1 MALPIN
7 IKELI
12 HGNSVEWERLE
23 FKKGWNPEEV
33 VHTMCAFA
41 NDLNNWGGGYIV
53 VGIDEKEGMPI
64 FPPHGVEQNQLD
76 KIQKETLNL
85 AHQISPN
92 YFPRIQP
99 YNYDGKNIVVLWCP
113 AGDHRAY
120 TAPSTQSKKSQRH
133 PYIRIG
139 SSSIIAKGSNLD
151 RLNELTAR
159 IPFDDRINQNATIR
173 DFDLGLIR
181 EYLYEVKSDLF
192 EESLKMEFEDLCRA
206 MNIAKGPDEYLMPV
220 NVGLLFFSKQPEK
233 FFSRPWIELVWH
245 QDESGRKFKEY
256 YFKGPLHIQLREAL
270 SFIKSHFI
278 GEQVIKHSDRAEA
291 ERFFNFPYEAIEEVL
306 ANAVY
311 HKSYEKG
318 SPIEIQVW
326 PDKIE
331 FLSFPGPI
339 PPVNA
344 KMLSTEHRIVAREYR
359 NRRIGDFL
367 KELDLTEGRGTGFP
381 TIYKVMKRNASPKP
395 IFKTDEQNVYFL
407 AVLPK
412 REEEITTDS
421 TTDSNN
427 WEFNTLS
434 KFTDYISN
442 VTIDSTTDLTKVL
455 KKQII
460 ELLNKELHNK
470 AIDLLN
476 FTNSPIK
483 RPDLFKKLGLSN
495 QTFNRRKYLDPLV
508 ELNWIEKEET
518 GNIKTPNQ
526 VYKITDLGE
535 TVLKILENN
544 EGV

>member
-1 MALPIN
+1 M
-7 IKELI
+7 
-12 HGNSVEWERLE
+12 
-23 FKKGWNPEEV
+23 
-33 VHTMCAFA
+33 
-41 NDLNNWGGGYIV
+41 
-53 VGIDEKEGMPI
+53 
-64 FPPHGVEQNQLD
+64 
-76 KIQKETLNL
+76 
-85 AHQISPN
+85 PN

-99 YNYDGKNIVVLWCP
+99 YVFEGKNIVVLWCP

-120 TAPSTQSKKSQRH
+120 TAPSTQGKKSQRH
-133 PYIRIG
+133 PYVRYG
-139 SSSIIAKGSNLD
+139 SSSIIAKGENLE

-159 IPFDDRINQNATIR
+159 IPFDDRINQKATIR

-192 EESLKMEFEDLCRA
+192 EESLKMEFADLCRA
-206 MNIAKGPDEYLMPV
+206 VNIAKGPDENLMPV

-245 QDESGRKFKEY
+245 EDESGRKFKEY
-256 YFKGPLHIQLREAL
+256 YFKGPIHIQLREAL

-291 ERFFNFPYEAIEEVL
+291 ERFFNFPYEAIEEIL

-344 KMLSTEHRIVAREYR
+344 KMLSTEHRIIAREYR

-395 IFKTDEQNVYFL
+395 IFETDEQNVYFVAIL
-407 AVLPK
+407 PRREAEISVEASAVDNHDQIKSLDDVIAYCEHPSVGASVGAD
-412 REEEITTDS
+412 IAV
-421 TTDSNN
+421 
-427 WEFNTLS
+427 S
-434 KFTDYISN
+434 KIISN
-442 VTIDSTTDLTKVL
+442 ELHDKVF
-455 KKQII
+455 
-460 ELLNKELHNK
+460 ELLNIASNWISR
-470 AIDLLN
+470 A
-476 FTNSPIK
+476 
-483 RPDLFKKLGLSN
+483 DLFNQFGYSNHSKNRKK
-495 QTFNRRKYLDPLV
+495 YIDPLLDIGWLQKEFP
-508 ELNWIEKEET
+508 ELLTSPK
-518 GNIKTPNQ
+518 Q
-526 VYKITDLGE
+526 RYKITDLGA
-535 TVLKILENN
+535 TVLKTLKNR
-544 EGV
+544 